1 MRFKT
6 GVVIGTKMAKTVTV
20 QVERLK
26 SHPKYKKQ
34 YRVNNK
40 FYAHNEDESIKVGD
54 VVTIM
59 ETRPLSKLKRWV
71 VVTEAQK
78 KALTKEARTVSD
90 KKAAIHEIKPKVF
103 TLDYKKRVKKAKPAA
118 EAEKAPEA
126 PAETE
131 VPANS

>member
-78 KALTKEARTVSD
+78 KALTKEAHKANEAAVST
-90 KKAAIHEIKPKVF
+90 HEIKPKVF
-103 TLDYKKRVKKAKPAA
+103 TLDYKKRVKKAKPSA
-118 EAEKAPEA
+118 EAEKASEA
-126 PAETE
+126 PA
-131 VPANS
+131 NS

>member
-54 VVTIM
+54 VVIIM

-78 KALTKEARTVSD
+78 KALTKEAR
-90 KKAAIHEIKPKVF
+90 KASEESTSSHEIKPKVF
-103 TLDYKKRVKKAKPAA
+103 TLDYKKRVKKAKPTP
-118 EAEKAPEA
+118 ETQKAPEA
-126 PAETE
+126 PAEA
-131 VPANS
+131 PANS

>member
-40 FYAHNEDESIKVGD
+40 FYAHNENESIKVGD
-54 VVTIM
+54 TVIIM

-78 KALTKEARTVSD
+78 AAFTKEAH
-90 KKAAIHEIKPKVF
+90 KANTESVHTQEIKPKTF
-103 TLDYKKRVKKAKPAA
+103 TLEYKKRVKKAKPAA
-118 EAEKAPEA
+118 EGDKKPEAEA
-126 PAETE
+126 PA
-131 VPANS
+131 NS